1 MEAGVGPAFLRSGR
15 GDGSRPT
22 FLSEGVDPRPQT
34 RCGGVS
40 ARPSLAGEVVVADID
55 TSTAEALYC
64 YKHSGRET
72 HVRCSSCDR
81 PLCPDCMVYSPVGV
95 KCNDC
100 ARLPRSARLGMTPS
114 RWVKAIGCLLY
125 TSDAADDLLCVDLG
139 GRRIIKK

>member
-15 GDGSRPT
+15 GDGSRPS

-81 PLCPDCMVYSPVGV
+81 PLCPDCMVYSPVSYTHLRAHETDSYLV
-95 KCNDC
+95 C
-100 ARLPRSARLGMTPS
+100 RL
-114 RWVKAIGCLLY
+114 LLE
-125 TSDAADDLLCVDLG
+125 
-139 GRRIIKK
+139 KKKNKRTKSV